1 MDRIYSHIML
11 VLHMT
16 LWTPVG
22 GNVARACSDSYSLS
36 LCEYKYV
43 LASASARTRKSASIL
58 LRVYT
63 STRTHEYEYLHS
75 RVWMVAIASSSP
87 HTRE

>member
-1 MDRIYSHIML
+1 MDRIYRHNIMLL

-16 LWTPVG
+16 LWITVG
-22 GNVARACSDSYSLS
+22 GNFARACSDSYSFS

-58 LRVYT
+58 LQIRV
-63 STRTHEYEYLHS
+63 L
-75 RVWMVAIASSSP
+75 ALASMDG
-87 HTRE
+87 RDCG